1 VILLDTSG
9 LLAALDAS
17 QRRHA
22 SCRAA
27 LETARGLLLPP
38 SFVLAELDYL
48 LMRHVGTH
56 AQAALLDEVVRV
68 AYRLEGFTADDIAR
82 AGEIMRRYGDMQI
95 WLADASI
102 VVLAERHATTEVLT
116 LDLRHFQA
124 LRVGGRKRFRILPA
138 DT

>member
-1 VILLDTSG
+1 MILLDTSG

-17 QRRHA
+17 QRQHA
-22 SCRAA
+22 PCRAA
-27 LETARGLLLPP
+27 LEAAKGQLLLSP
-38 SFVLAELDYL
+38 FVLAELDYL
-48 LMRHVGTH
+48 LMRHVGAH
-56 AQAALLDEVVRV
+56 AQAALLDEVVRG

-82 AGEIMRRYGDMQI
+82 AGEIMRRYGDMQVG
-95 WLADASI
+95 LADASI